1 MQVLVNILISA
12 STILLIALGFALV
25 YRTVRF
31 FHFAHAIVFTSG
43 AYFAFACH
51 EWAGLPLVLAVPAG
65 VLLSACVGC
74 LIELMVY
81 RPLRSR
87 NASSLVLL
95 LASLGVYIALQN
107 IVSMFFGDD
116 TKLLRI
122 GSVSEGI
129 DLLGARIT
137 PVQIAT
143 VITAVAL
150 TAAVVVCLTK
160 TRVGLALRAVASDK
174 SLSSISGVPG
184 DLVILVAF
192 AAGSAL
198 AATAG
203 VLVALSSDMTPTMGM
218 NPLMLAVVAVIVGG
232 AGKTYGLI
240 CASLFLAG
248 AQQTVV
254 WHFGAQWQD
263 PMAFVIL
270 LLCLLC
276 HPGRL
281 VERIVPLVAHRR
293 WTHGPV

>member
-12 STILLIALGFALV
+12 STILLIALGFSLV

-51 EWAGLPLVLAVPAG
+51 EWAGLPLKLAIPAG
-65 VLLSACVGC
+65 VLLGACMGC
-74 LIELMVY
+74 LIELSVY
-81 RPLRSR
+81 KPLRRR

-95 LASLGVYIALQN
+95 LASLGVYIVLQN
-107 IVSMFFGDD
+107 IISMTFGDD

-122 GSVSEGI
+122 GSVTEGME
-129 DLLGARIT
+129 LFGARIT
-137 PVQIAT
+137 PVQIVT
-143 VITAVAL
+143 VIMAMVLTTAVA
-150 TAAVVVCLTK
+150 VCLRK

-174 SLSSISGVPG
+174 SLASVSGVPG

-232 AGKTYGLI
+232 EGKTYGLI
-240 CASLFLAG
+240 CASLLLAG

-254 WHFGAQWQD
+254 WQFGAQWQD
-263 PMAFVIL
+263 PMAFVVLLAFL
-270 LLCLLC
+270 LLR
-276 HPGRL
+276 PQGVFSESAQR
-281 VERIVPLVAHRR
+281 RVA
-293 WTHGPV
+293 

>member
-12 STILLIALGFALV
+12 STILLIAIGFSLV

-65 VLLSACVGC
+65 VLLGACMGC
-74 LIELMVY
+74 LIELAVY
-81 RPLRSR
+81 KPLRGR

-95 LASLGVYIALQN
+95 LASLGVYIVLQN
-107 IVSMFFGDD
+107 AISMTFGDD

-129 DLLGARIT
+129 NLLGARIT
-137 PVQIAT
+137 VVQVST
-143 VITAVAL
+143 VIVAAALTTAVVISLRKA
-150 TAAVVVCLTK
+150 
-160 TRVGLALRAVASDK
+160 RIGLALRAVASDK
-174 SLSSISGVPG
+174 SLASTSGVPG
-184 DLVILVAF
+184 NMVILVAF

-232 AGKTYGLI
+232 EGKTYGLI
-240 CASLFLAG
+240 CASLLLAG
-248 AQQTVV
+248 AQQAVV
-254 WHFGAQWQD
+254 WQFGAQWQD
-263 PMAFVIL
+263 PMAFVVLLGFL
-270 LLCLLC
+270 LLR
-276 HPGRL
+276 PQGVFSESAQRKM
-281 VERIVPLVAHRR
+281 A
-293 WTHGPV
+293 